1 MVFRVLKVRHNNPS
15 KAQPLFRFSSA
26 HILFHFIFTLL
37 ALFHCKINKC
47 SFFVGLLDINK
58 DIKKQDCPEQ
68 IHYIVLL
75 VLTVCKYVNSCDHTV
90 QDGVVMFDKLP
101 STFDT

>member
-1 MVFRVLKVRHNNPS
+1 MLIFCRVTWH
-15 KAQPLFRFSSA
+15 
-26 HILFHFIFTLL
+26 
-37 ALFHCKINKC
+37 
-47 SFFVGLLDINK
+47 NK

-75 VLTVCKYVNSCDHTV
+75 VLTVCKCVNSCDHTV

-101 STFDT
+101 STFDTWFGVHISWIFINNT